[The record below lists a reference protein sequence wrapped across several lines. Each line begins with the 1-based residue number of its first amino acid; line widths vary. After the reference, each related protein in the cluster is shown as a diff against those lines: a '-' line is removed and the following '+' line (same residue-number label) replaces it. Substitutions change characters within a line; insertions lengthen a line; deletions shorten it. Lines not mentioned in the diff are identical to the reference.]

1 MPNTTVERDAVL
13 KEVAAML
20 ETAAQRLRQLLIR
33 QPSQPQKLNIGFNAD
48 GSYNFHFEG
57 EEGAHGW

>member
-1 MPNTTVERDAVL
+1 MPNTTIERDAVL
-13 KEVAAML
+13 EEVLQVL
-20 ETAAQRLRQLLIR
+20 EEATTRLRQLLKR
-33 QPSQPQKLNIGFNAD
+33 QPSQPQKLRIGFNAD